1 MRLQATSGNAAVAEW
16 LQNQRPAQ
24 PASALAPMASAATL
38 APPSKPEVASAPD
51 VEKPAAGPRQ
61 APMPAQAAPRPV
73 VTPAAPP
80 PAGPV
85 PIPYPTTLEAAP
97 VLEAPTTEGE
107 IETAA
112 APPPAGASDEELEH
126 LDSTIDQ
133 GQSTQAGAPAEGEG
147 ISAAPEAAAAPPAEA
162 TDVAEGEEKA
172 PVRSAAESADD
183 MPPALHAEAAPGPE
197 PAAAALEPPEI
208 PTPAEPQAA
217 EGQAAPAQED
227 EALPAG
233 EGDVKQSANADV
245 EAMGAAGGSDD
256 AAAAEAG
263 GGGGGGGSPIP
274 ERPQPEVPN
283 LSQQDPV
290 HAMSAAAGLPPTQM
304 VGAMSGV
311 AAAGSHAVADERA
324 TLAKQPPR
332 RTPSLAVE
340 PTRAQPNGHAALSPS
355 PSGGGSG
362 WGMEAA
368 GPDGEQL
375 QQHKAQLDGTV
386 GQTQVAGA
394 REAAAPMGED
404 AIAPS
409 EAPGNV
415 EAEVS
420 EAGVAGAP
428 AAGPVAAA
436 ATPED
441 EAASIVAQQEKGPE
455 IRAAAAEGTA
465 ALAQHRQEHSAR
477 IEEERA
483 NSEKQMDAVER
494 QHSTQL
500 SDERAR
506 AQSQVIE
513 QRSQWTGQ
521 QREVADQS
529 RTEAEGVTQQAAQT
543 VVQERTQAQEQAA
556 EAQRKGEAEAAE
568 ARKQAD
574 QQAAKE
580 KQKSQSGGIFGAIG
594 SAISAVGSAIAKGVT
609 AIYEGAKA
617 LAKAAIDKAM
627 QFASAVFEK
636 ARAAIAGVVN
646 LAVSGLSAIGNRLTS
661 AFNAIRDRFVGAI
674 KAVVNAAREAANRI
688 AHALVES
695 VKATLNLYARA
706 LHAAA
711 SLLEKAFHAVVDKVK
726 AVVQG
731 AINLAKS
738 ALAAFGTFVVLIKDI
753 AAGPGQWIRN
763 LGAALMDG
771 IRNHLWV
778 AIKTAVSQ
786 WFNDK
791 VESVLGMGRAV
802 WNLLTRGGISMAK
815 VGQMA
820 WEAVKA
826 AIPGVLIA
834 LLIEKLVS
842 MIIPAAGAI
851 LAIIEGLQAAW
862 GTIQRILAAIEK
874 FVAFLLLVKLGN
886 AGAAFATAVAA
897 GAVAAIDFVS
907 NWLLKRL
914 RKPASAV
921 GGRIRA
927 IAQKIG
933 EKLKLI
939 GQAIKKGVK
948 TAAGAVMRAVKAVG
962 RGLKK
967 GGSVLLSKMGRVGK
981 ALGSGY
987 AKIKARIAKA
997 TEKLREKWRKW
1008 REKAKRT
1015 RLERAT
1021 VAVERQLMRGIP
1033 GPLMSLRMAAIKLW
1047 YRLSEIHVTDQGDH
1061 ALITLR
1067 VNPTQ
1072 TIRAGIKVRPAH
1084 SGYAKVI
1091 SVSTSGPL
1099 SSSSY
1104 RVIAK
1109 AVELFKMAVAFYL
1122 KQGVTDG
1129 PELGRKAGALAE
1141 NLLIEWSLA
1150 TGGVK
1155 DINVGAE
1162 FPSFGGV
1169 PLGPPHGKISS
1180 DVRYSRGRVIL
1191 DFKLTEYKR
1200 QSQHNAFIKF
1210 AIKNGYTVVYV
1221 YGKI

>member
-1 MRLQATSGNAAVAEW
+1 
-16 LQNQRPAQ
+16 
-24 PASALAPMASAATL
+24 
-38 APPSKPEVASAPD
+38 
-51 VEKPAAGPRQ
+51 
-61 APMPAQAAPRPV
+61 
-73 VTPAAPP
+73 
-80 PAGPV
+80 
-85 PIPYPTTLEAAP
+85 
-97 VLEAPTTEGE
+97 
-107 IETAA
+107 
-112 APPPAGASDEELEH
+112 
-126 LDSTIDQ
+126 
-133 GQSTQAGAPAEGEG
+133 
-147 ISAAPEAAAAPPAEA
+147 
-162 TDVAEGEEKA
+162 
-172 PVRSAAESADD
+172 
-183 MPPALHAEAAPGPE
+183 
-197 PAAAALEPPEI
+197 
-208 PTPAEPQAA
+208 
-217 EGQAAPAQED
+217 
-227 EALPAG
+227 
-233 EGDVKQSANADV
+233 
-245 EAMGAAGGSDD
+245 
-256 AAAAEAG
+256 
-263 GGGGGGGSPIP
+263 
-274 ERPQPEVPN
+274 
-283 LSQQDPV
+283 
-290 HAMSAAAGLPPTQM
+290 
-304 VGAMSGV
+304 
-311 AAAGSHAVADERA
+311 
-324 TLAKQPPR
+324 
-332 RTPSLAVE
+332 
-340 PTRAQPNGHAALSPS
+340 
-355 PSGGGSG
+355 
-362 WGMEAA
+362 
-368 GPDGEQL
+368 
-375 QQHKAQLDGTV
+375 
-386 GQTQVAGA
+386 
-394 REAAAPMGED
+394 
-404 AIAPS
+404 
-409 EAPGNV
+409 
-415 EAEVS
+415 
-420 EAGVAGAP
+420 
-428 AAGPVAAA
+428 
-436 ATPED
+436 
-441 EAASIVAQQEKGPE
+441 
-455 IRAAAAEGTA
+455 
-465 ALAQHRQEHSAR
+465 
-477 IEEERA
+477 
-483 NSEKQMDAVER
+483 
-494 QHSTQL
+494 
-500 SDERAR
+500 
-506 AQSQVIE
+506 
-513 QRSQWTGQ
+513 
-521 QREVADQS
+521 
-529 RTEAEGVTQQAAQT
+529 
-543 VVQERTQAQEQAA
+543 
-556 EAQRKGEAEAAE
+556 
-568 ARKQAD
+568 
-574 QQAAKE
+574 
-580 KQKSQSGGIFGAIG
+580 
-594 SAISAVGSAIAKGVT
+594 
-609 AIYEGAKA
+609 
-617 LAKAAIDKAM
+617 
-627 QFASAVFEK
+627 
-636 ARAAIAGVVN
+636 
-646 LAVSGLSAIGNRLTS
+646 
-661 AFNAIRDRFVGAI
+661 
-674 KAVVNAAREAANRI
+674 
-688 AHALVES
+688 
-695 VKATLNLYARA
+695 
-706 LHAAA
+706 
-711 SLLEKAFHAVVDKVK
+711 
-726 AVVQG
+726 
-731 AINLAKS
+731 
-738 ALAAFGTFVVLIKDI
+738 
-753 AAGPGQWIRN
+753 
-763 LGAALMDG
+763 MDG

-820 WEAVKA
+820 WEAIKA

-967 GGSVLLSKMGRVGK
+967 GGTVLLSKMGRVGK

-1021 VAVERQLMRGIP
+1021 LAVERQLMHGIP

-1067 VNPTQ
+1067 VNPTK

-1091 SVSTSGPL
+1091 SVSSSGPL

-1122 KQGVTDG
+1122 KQGITDG

>member
-1 MRLQATSGNAAVAEW
+1 VTTSHNVLVVGAGIGG
-16 LQNQRPAQ
+16 L
-24 PASALAPMASAATL
+24 TL
-38 APPSKPEVASAPD
+38 ALQLHQ
-51 VEKPAAGPRQ
+51 AG
-61 APMPAQAAPRPV
+61 
-73 VTPAAPP
+73 
-80 PAGPV
+80 
-85 PIPYPTTLEAAP
+85 IPCQLIEAAP
-97 VLEAPTTEGE
+97 ALEAPATEGE
-107 IETAA
+107 TETGAS
-112 APPPAGASDEELEH
+112 PPPAGASDEELEH

-133 GQSTQAGAPAEGEG
+133 GQSPEAGAAAEGEG
-147 ISAAPEAAAAPPAEA
+147 INAAAPSSEAPLPESTLGESPPPLAE
-162 TDVAEGEEKA
+162 EGR
-172 PVRSAAESADD
+172 VGAAETADE

-208 PTPAEPQAA
+208 PTPVEAEGPHPSPRPAEDGDLSAQEGEGSAPVEAQAA
-217 EGQAAPAQED
+217 TAQED

-245 EAMGAAGGSDD
+245 EAMGAEDGNDD
-256 AAAAEAG
+256 AAAAEAGGGG

-290 HAMSAAAGLPPTQM
+290 HAMSAAAALPPGQM
-304 VGAMSGV
+304 VAAMSGV
-311 AAAGSHAVADERA
+311 AAAGSLAVAEERA
-324 TLAKQPPR
+324 ALAKQPPR

-340 PTRAQPNGHAALSPS
+340 PAGPHPNGHALVSPS

-368 GPDGEQL
+368 GPDGQQL
-375 QQHKAQLDGTV
+375 QQHKAQLDTTV
-386 GQTQVAGA
+386 GQTQIAGA

-415 EAEVS
+415 VAEVS
-420 EAGVAGAP
+420 SDRVPPPPGEGRVGAS
-428 AAGPVAAA
+428 
-436 ATPED
+436 TPED
-441 EAASIVAQQEKGPE
+441 EAASIVAQQEKGSE

-465 ALAQHRQEHSAR
+465 AMAQHRQEHSAR
-477 IEEERA
+477 VEEERA
-483 NSEKQMDAVER
+483 NSEKQLDAVEQ

-500 SDERAR
+500 SAERTR
-506 AQSQVIE
+506 AQSEVAE
-513 QRSQWTGQ
+513 HRSQWTGQ

-529 RTEAEGVTQQAAQT
+529 RTEAESVTQQAAQT
-543 VVQERTQAQEQAA
+543 VVQERTSAQQQAA
-556 EAQRKGEAEAAE
+556 EAQRQGEAEAAE

-574 QQAAKE
+574 EQAAKE

-594 SAISAVGSAIAKGVT
+594 SAISAVGSAIARGVS

-617 LAKAAIDKAM
+617 LARAAIDKAM
-627 QFASAVFEK
+627 QVATAVFEK
-636 ARAAIAGVVN
+636 ARSAIAGIVN
-646 LAVSGLSAIGNRLTS
+646 VAVSGLSAIGNRLTS
-661 AFNAIRDRFVGAI
+661 AFSAIRARFVGAI
-674 KAVVNAAREAANRI
+674 KAVVNAARESANRI
-688 AHALVES
+688 ARAVVES

-711 SLLEKAFHAVVDKVK
+711 GLLETAFHAVVDKVK
-726 AVVQG
+726 AVVEG
-731 AINLAKS
+731 AINFAKS

-778 AIKTAVSQ
+778 AIKTAVSS

-820 WEAVKA
+820 WEAIKA

-874 FVAFLLLVKLGN
+874 FVSFLLLVKLGN
-886 AGAAFATAVAA
+886 AGAAFAGAVAA

-939 GQAIKKGVK
+939 GKGIVKGAK
-948 TAAGAVMRAVKAVG
+948 TAAGAVVRAVKAVG

-967 GGSVLLSKMGRVGK
+967 GGTVLLSKMGRVGK

-997 TEKLREKWRKW
+997 TEKLRERWKKW

-1021 VAVERQLMRGIP
+1021 LAVERQLMHGIP

-1047 YRLSEIHVTDQGDH
+1047 YRLSEIHVADAGDH

-1067 VNPTQ
+1067 VNPTK

-1091 SVSTSGPL
+1091 SVSSSGTL
-1099 SSSSY
+1099 SSSSR

-1155 DINVGAE
+1155 DVNVGAE

-1200 QSQHNAFIKF
+1200 QSQHSAFIKF